1 MQICKPE
8 PFEATGFSDR
18 IKPMATW
25 TTKDIPD
32 QSGKLAVV
40 TGATG
45 GLGLETA
52 IALAGAGAE
61 VVLAARNPRKGAE
74 AEQLIR
80 TRHPSANVR
89 FDLLD
94 LGDLASVTAFAD
106 RYLAAGRPI
115 DLLINNAGVMALP
128 KRQSTAD
135 GFEMQFGTNYLSH
148 FALTA
153 RLLPLLTA
161 AKARVVQL
169 SSMAHRGGRI
179 RLDDLNYER
188 GYRPW
193 PVYQQSKLAM
203 LMFAL
208 ELDRRSR
215 ANGWGLT
222 SVAAHPGFARTDLI
236 TNGPAVD
243 GGALFAWGTSL
254 ITPFLSHSA
263 AQGALPTLMAAT
275 APGVAGG
282 QYFGPQ
288 GWQEMKGPPGRGKIE
303 SQALDAAVAKQLWAA
318 SEELTGV
325 AFP

>member
-1 MQICKPE
+1 
-8 PFEATGFSDR
+8 
-18 IKPMATW
+18 MATW

-52 IALAGAGAE
+52 LDLAGAGAE
-61 VVLAARNPRKGAE
+61 VILVGRNPAKGRDALS
-74 AEQLIR
+74 LIKG
-80 TRHPSANVR
+80 RHRNAVVR
-89 FDLLD
+89 FEQVDLA
-94 LGDLASVTAFAD
+94 DLASVKAFAD
-106 RYLAAGRPI
+106 RMLAEGRPI

-128 KRQSTAD
+128 KRQTTAD

-179 RLDDLNYER
+179 RLDDLNYEH
-188 GYRPW
+188 GYKPW

-203 LMFAL
+203 LMFAI
-208 ELDRRSR
+208 ELDRRSA

-236 TNGPAVD
+236 ANGPAAD
-243 GGALFAWGTSL
+243 GGALLAWATDVLSL
-254 ITPFLSHSA
+254 FLSHSA
-263 AQGALPTLMAAT
+263 ADGALPTLMAAT
-275 APGVAGG
+275 LPGVTGG

-288 GWQEMKGPPGRGKIE
+288 GFQEMKGPPGPGKIE
-303 SQALDAAVAKQLWAA
+303 PQALDAGVAARLWAA
-318 SEELTGV
+318 SERLTGV
-325 AFP
+325 TF

>member
-80 TRHPSANVR
+80 ARHPSANVR

-153 RLLPLLTA
+153 RLLPC
-161 AKARVVQL
+161 
-169 SSMAHRGGRI
+169 
-179 RLDDLNYER
+179 
-188 GYRPW
+188 
-193 PVYQQSKLAM
+193 
-203 LMFAL
+203 
-208 ELDRRSR
+208 
-215 ANGWGLT
+215 
-222 SVAAHPGFARTDLI
+222 
-236 TNGPAVD
+236 
-243 GGALFAWGTSL
+243 
-254 ITPFLSHSA
+254 
-263 AQGALPTLMAAT
+263 
-275 APGVAGG
+275 
-282 QYFGPQ
+282 
-288 GWQEMKGPPGRGKIE
+288 
-303 SQALDAAVAKQLWAA
+303 
-318 SEELTGV
+318 
-325 AFP
+325 